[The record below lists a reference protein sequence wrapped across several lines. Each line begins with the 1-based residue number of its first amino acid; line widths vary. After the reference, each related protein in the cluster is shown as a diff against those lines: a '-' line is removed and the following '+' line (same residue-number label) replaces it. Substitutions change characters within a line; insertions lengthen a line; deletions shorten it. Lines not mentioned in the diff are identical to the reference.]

1 MHKLKKS
8 EEGEASLEEVFQSF
22 VMSMRDQVME
32 RLRNAGVTPPMAGT
46 LQFLERPMSMKS
58 LADHIGCDAS
68 NITGIADRL
77 EAKGLVTRNVD
88 PNDRRVK
95 VLKLT
100 PEGERLRDTV
110 FRHGLTDVG
119 IDRLTGPERKE
130 LARLL
135 RKITRP

>member
-1 MHKLKKS
+1 LRKS
-8 EEGEASLEEVFQSF
+8 EESESSLEEVFQTF

-32 RLRNAGVTPPMAGT
+32 RLRAAGVTPPMAGT
-46 LQFLERPMSMKS
+46 LQFLEEPMSMKS

-95 VLKLT
+95 LLKLT
-100 PEGERLRDTV
+100 TEGERLRDTV
-110 FRHGLTDVG
+110 FRHGLADVG
-119 IDRLTGPERKE
+119 IDRLTAAERKE